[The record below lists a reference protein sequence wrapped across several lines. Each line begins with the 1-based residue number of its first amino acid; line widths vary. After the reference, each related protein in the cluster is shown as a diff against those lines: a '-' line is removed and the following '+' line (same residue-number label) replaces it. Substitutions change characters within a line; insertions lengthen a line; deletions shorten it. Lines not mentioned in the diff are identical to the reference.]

1 MGQIRVVIAD
11 DHPMIR
17 YGLLGVLRMHPQFIV
32 VGEASSGDEAVRKT
46 LQEKPDVIILDINMP
61 GMDGITAATQIKT
74 QLPEIK
80 ILMMTV
86 YTDEEYLKSSLAAGV
101 SGYIIKKAADTELIT
116 ALQTIL
122 EGESYIYPTLIPKLF
137 LPGNNSKPTIEK
149 EKEPGDKLLSDR
161 EKEVLRLISLGYTQK
176 EIAEKLFISIKTVE
190 THKARILE
198 KLGVHKRSDLVRY
211 ALKYNMISDET
222 V

>member
-1 MGQIRVVIAD
+1 MGKIKIVIAD

-32 VGEASSGDEAVRKT
+32 VGEASSGDEAVRKAI
-46 LQEKPDVIILDINMP
+46 QEKPDVIILDINMP
-61 GMDGITAATQIKT
+61 GTDGITAAMQIKE
-74 QLPEIK
+74 QLPDIK

-86 YTDEEYLKSSLAAGV
+86 YTDEEYLKGSLAAGV

-122 EGESYIYPTLIPKLF
+122 EGESYIYPTLVPKLF
-137 LPGNNSKPTIEK
+137 KPEKNIKPSIENEK
-149 EKEPGDKLLSDR
+149 EDRDNLLSGR

-176 EIAEKLFISIKTVE
+176 EIAEKLFVSIKTVE
-190 THKARILE
+190 THKARIME

>member
-17 YGLLGVLRMHPQFIV
+17 YGLMGVLRMHPQFIV
-32 VGEASSGDEAVRKT
+32 VGEASSGDEAVRKA

-137 LPGNNSKPTIEK
+137 MPGNNSKPTIEK
-149 EKEPGDKLLSDR
+149 ERENSGKLLSDR